1 MDVLSSLLNK
11 YRDVFPPS
19 HEDQGFVKKQI
30 SKGASINQDD
40 AKKNEKFFYFI
51 LRCSDLK
58 IIKPWS
64 ENQYE
69 FIVRESPCL
78 NDASFNP
85 INCLY
90 AMSAFA
96 FVKGNMECLEEIRN
110 IAVNTYQHAPNAGF
124 LMNILGVMF
133 SEKAEYVKSYEFFCK
148 AKSCFEH
155 EHDHLNNA
163 IVTLN
168 LAALCKVLGEYKEA
182 RHFCDHAADLCHD
195 ISMRT
200 TQDVLLPI
208 KVLRR
213 VADLLEELGNYEKFR
228 KILSIVVPY
237 DISSASE
244 ACEVDLTKR
253 LMKIQ
258 LKEQNGEK
266 IDGKELEDFTSY
278 LLALMERPDKE
289 LLSVDFLRTGMITA
303 RINRKAG
310 HPDEAF
316 KLLEKLEG
324 AFLLVRDSK
333 YPLYGVMLFQI
344 GRFKFGS
351 QKFSEAK
358 SALKQAE
365 KILVSYFGR
374 SHHVVAFCRKLL
386 GASCAELKDSTMD
399 ATKHLKEAL
408 TVFRN
413 INHQHVEE
421 AEIMLKFADLY
432 IRDGKVQCAR
442 ETSSKAINLFIEAC
456 GEISPKTAS
465 GYIQSAQILQ
475 KVHKF
480 RGEAAGKMKNAI
492 DIFLNLGL
500 RQDHPDV
507 VFCQYLLGELQLSL
521 GKNKEAEQ
529 YFVDAQNQESFPSE
543 SGRRKSQLNCVVP
556 EVSNMFIQ
564 GSVGHAFGSC
574 PYHTAKIV
582 SLVSL
587 VNMKKGSDRQKY
599 LYALL
604 SCLEES
610 KTDLQER
617 WNFAGHSVYCFS
629 YTVCYDKIVYC
640 IISLDPNLKPS
651 QCMDNGNDSN
661 LLMLSSSVKSS
672 CVLFWRSSCSVLE
685 MKELKHLELTLRDS
699 VTTLFL
705 QPKFRK
711 VYDEG
716 KDFCL
721 ELTIPE
727 ELEDFSLCMQIDLIP
742 LLTELKLTK
751 SESHK
756 KTEDSN
762 CLTSWSSF
770 LPEPSVHVSYFY
782 YKFCN
787 RRVAEFAF
795 DHLISSL
802 REESILKKLQV
813 VEISSAPTLKNIA
826 FSSLQEL
833 RPSSLSIV
841 VDSELPLLTVKCCT
855 LKESQSNCICFSVQN
870 YLENAMKTLCEV
882 VPVNFE
888 TSVKMFCDGVRVDSY
903 KESASS
909 NSSLDVKPE
918 MSYPSA
924 ASETVDSPS
933 CASNGDS
940 ESGLESNQSVEAFCN
955 WVHLVIFLMI

>member
-1 MDVLSSLLNK
+1 MSDVLSSLLNK
-11 YRDVFPPS
+11 FRDFFPPS
-19 HEDQGFVKKQI
+19 HEDKRFVKKQI
-30 SKGASINQDD
+30 SKGASNNQDD
-40 AKKNEKFFYFI
+40 AKKSGKCFDFI
-51 LRCSDLK
+51 LHSSEL
-58 IIKPWS
+58 IIKSWS

-69 FIVRESPCL
+69 FIVPTSPCL
-78 NDASFNP
+78 DDASFNP
-85 INCLY
+85 INCLS

-96 FVKGNMECLEEIRN
+96 FVKKNTECLEEILN

-124 LMNILGVMF
+124 LMNILGVIF
-133 SEKAEYVKSYEFFCK
+133 SEKAEYVKSKKCFCK
-148 AKSCFEH
+148 AKSCFER

-163 IVTLN
+163 IITCN
-168 LAALCKVLGEYKEA
+168 LAVLCKVLGENEEA
-182 RHFCDHAADLCHD
+182 RRFCDLAADLCHD
-195 ISMRT
+195 IPMRT
-200 TQDVLLPI
+200 MQDVLLPT

-213 VADLLEELGNYEKFR
+213 VADLLEEFGNYEKFC
-228 KILSIVVPY
+228 KILSIAVL
-237 DISSASE
+237 DDMSSASK
-244 ACEVDLTKR
+244 AWEVELTKR

-258 LKEQNGEK
+258 LKEQNGQK
-266 IDGKELEDFTSY
+266 IEGKELKDFTSY
-278 LLALMERPDKE
+278 LLALMERPGKE
-289 LLSVDFLRTGMITA
+289 FLSVDFLRTVMIAA

-316 KLLEKLEG
+316 KLLEKLKG

-344 GRFKFGS
+344 GSFNFGS
-351 QKFSEAK
+351 GMFSKAE

-365 KILVSYFGR
+365 EILVSYFGR
-374 SHHVVAFCRKLL
+374 NHHLVAFCKKLL
-386 GASCAELKDSTMD
+386 GASCAELKGSTID
-399 ATKHLKEAL
+399 AFEHLNEAL
-408 TVFRN
+408 NVFRN
-413 INHQHVEE
+413 INHRHVEV
-421 AEIMLKFADLY
+421 AEILLKFADLY
-432 IRDGKVQCAR
+432 IKDGKLQCAK
-442 ETSSKAINLFIEAC
+442 ETLSKATDLSVEAC

-465 GYIQSAQILQ
+465 VYIQSAQILQ

-507 VFCQYLLGELQLSL
+507 VFCQHLLGVLQLSL
-521 GKNKEAEQ
+521 GKSKEAEQ
-529 YFVDAQNQESFPSE
+529 YFVDAQNQESLPSE
-543 SGRRKSQLNCVVP
+543 SGRRQPQLNCVVP
-556 EVSNMFIQ
+556 EVSNMFIE
-564 GSVGHAFGSC
+564 GSAGHCFGSC
-574 PYHTAKIV
+574 PYHTARILF
-582 SLVSL
+582 LVSL

-610 KTDLQER
+610 ETDLPER
-617 WNFAGHSVYCFS
+617 WDFAGHSVYCCS

-640 IISLDPNLKPS
+640 IISLDPKLNPS
-651 QCMDNGNDSN
+651 QSMDNGNDSN
-661 LLMLSSSVKSS
+661 ILMLSSSVRSS

-685 MKELKHLELTLRDS
+685 MKELKHLELALRDS

-716 KDFCL
+716 KDFCM
-721 ELTIPE
+721 ELTLPA

-742 LLTELKLTK
+742 LLMELKL
-751 SESHK
+751 SEPESHK
-756 KTEDSN
+756 KTVDFN
-762 CLTSWSSF
+762 CLMSWSSF
-770 LPEPSVHVSYFY
+770 VPEPSVHVSYFF
-782 YKFCN
+782 YKFCD

-802 REESILKKLQV
+802 GLQKLQV

-826 FSSLQEL
+826 FSPLQEL
-833 RPSSLSIV
+833 SPSSLSIV
-841 VDSELPLLTVKCCT
+841 VDSELPLLTVKCRT

-870 YLENAMKTLCEV
+870 SLENAMKALCEV
-882 VPVNFE
+882 AQANFE
-888 TSVKMFCDGVRVDSY
+888 TSVKMSCDGVRVDSY

-918 MSYPSA
+918 MSYPST

-933 CASNGDS
+933 CVSTRDS
-940 ESGLESNQSVEAFCN
+940 ESGLKSNQSVEAFCN
-955 WVHLVIFLMI
+955 WVHLFIFSMI